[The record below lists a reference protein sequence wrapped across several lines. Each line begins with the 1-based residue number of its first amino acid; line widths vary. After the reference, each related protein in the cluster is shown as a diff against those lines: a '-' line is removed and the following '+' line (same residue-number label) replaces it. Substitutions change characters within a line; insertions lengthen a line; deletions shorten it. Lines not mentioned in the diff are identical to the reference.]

1 MPRTGAVAFAFR
13 RWYNSL
19 INYIIMDGYAHQ
31 AANASVSAVGAYPRG
46 HNMELGL
53 KGKSVLIVGASK
65 GIGKGIA
72 LGFAEEGCRITAVA
86 RSEDLLRQ
94 LADEAVAKGAES
106 CEPVVRDIMQCD
118 TAAFAR
124 ELIDRF
130 GVFDIVV
137 HNVGGSLISR
147 DHLAGAEDWNYALR
161 FNAVAAID
169 MNSVLIPPMVERGYG
184 RVIHISSI
192 SAVMLRGNPLYA
204 SAKAFLNAYVT
215 TVGRQLAPTGVL
227 MCSVMPGAVA
237 FEGSY
242 WDKFVKEGHP
252 RVEDFL
258 RHHQAANRF
267 GTPEEIANAVVF
279 MASDRSSFMQAAN
292 IPVDGANM

>member
-1 MPRTGAVAFAFR
+1 
-13 RWYNSL
+13 
-19 INYIIMDGYAHQ
+19 
-31 AANASVSAVGAYPRG
+31 
-46 HNMELGL
+46 MELGL
-53 KGKSVLIVGASK
+53 KNKNVLIVGASK
-65 GIGKGIA
+65 GIGRGIVM
-72 LGFAEEGCRITAVA
+72 GFAEEGCRIVAVA
-86 RSEDLLRQ
+86 RSAELLEDVKV
-94 LADEAVAKGAES
+94 EALSKGAASVET
-106 CEPVVRDIMQCD
+106 VVQDIMECD
-118 TAAFAR
+118 TQIFADDLMKR
-124 ELIDRF
+124 Y
-130 GVFDIVV
+130 GVFDVVV

-147 DHLAGAEDWNYALR
+147 NHLGGADDWNYALK

-169 MNSVLIPPMVERGYG
+169 MNSKLIPPMVDRGYG

-215 TVGRQLAPTGVL
+215 TVGRQLASTGVL
-227 MCSVMPGAVA
+227 LCSVMPGAVA

-279 MASDRSSFMQAAN
+279 MASDKSSFMQATN

>member
-1 MPRTGAVAFAFR
+1 
-13 RWYNSL
+13 
-19 INYIIMDGYAHQ
+19 MD
-31 AANASVSAVGAYPRG
+31 
-46 HNMELGL
+46 LGL
-53 KGKSVLIVGASK
+53 KDKLVLIVGASK
-65 GIGKGIA
+65 GIGKGIVM
-72 LGFAEEGCRITAVA
+72 GFAQEGCRIVAIA
-86 RSEDLLRQ
+86 RSEDLLQQVR
-94 LADEAVAKGAES
+94 AEALEAGAAACDTVVA
-106 CEPVVRDIMQCD
+106 DIMECD
-118 TAAFAR
+118 TQGFAQ
-124 ELIDRF
+124 ELLDRF
-130 GVFDIVV
+130 GVFDVVV

-147 DHLAGAEDWNYALR
+147 NHLGGQEDWNYALK

-169 MNSVLIPPMVERGYG
+169 MNSKLIPPMVERGYG

-227 MCSVMPGAVA
+227 LCSVMPGAVA

-252 RVEDFL
+252 RVDDFL

-279 MASDRSSFMQAAN
+279 MASDKSSFMQATN

>member
-1 MPRTGAVAFAFR
+1 
-13 RWYNSL
+13 
-19 INYIIMDGYAHQ
+19 MD
-31 AANASVSAVGAYPRG
+31 
-46 HNMELGL
+46 LGL
-53 KGKSVLIVGASK
+53 KNKNVLIVGASK
-65 GIGKGIA
+65 GIGRGIVM
-72 LGFAEEGCRITAVA
+72 GFAEEGCRLVIVA
-86 RSEDLLRQ
+86 RSEELLKEVQ
-94 LADEAVAKGAES
+94 EEALSRGAVS
-106 CEPVVRDIMQCD
+106 CEYVVQDIMDCNTQE
-118 TAAFAR
+118 FADS
-124 ELIDRF
+124 LMDKF
-130 GVFDIVV
+130 GIFDVVV

-147 DHLAGAEDWNYALR
+147 DHLGGADDWNYALK

-169 MNSVLIPPMVERGYG
+169 MNSKLIPPMVERGYG

-227 MCSVMPGAVA
+227 LCSVMPGAVA
-237 FEGSY
+237 FDGSY

-252 RVEDFL
+252 RVDDFL

-279 MASDRSSFMQAAN
+279 MASDKSSFMQAAN

>member
-1 MPRTGAVAFAFR
+1 
-13 RWYNSL
+13 
-19 INYIIMDGYAHQ
+19 
-31 AANASVSAVGAYPRG
+31 
-46 HNMELGL
+46 MELGL
-53 KGKSVLIVGASK
+53 KNKNVLIVGASK
-65 GIGKGIA
+65 GIGRSIA
-72 LGFAEEGCRITAVA
+72 LGFAEEGCRLVIVA
-86 RSEDLLRQ
+86 RSEELLSEVR
-94 LADEAVAKGAES
+94 AEALSLGAIS
-106 CEPVVRDIMQCD
+106 CEYVVCDIMECD
-118 TAAFAR
+118 TQEFA
-124 ELIDRF
+124 DRLMSEF
-130 GVFDIVV
+130 GVFDVVV

-147 DHLAGAEDWNYALR
+147 DHLGGAKDWNYALK

-169 MNSVLIPPMVERGYG
+169 MNSRLIPPMVERGYG

-227 MCSVMPGAVA
+227 LCSVMPGAVA

-242 WDKFVKEGHP
+242 WDKFVKEGAP
-252 RVEDFL
+252 RVDDFL

-279 MASDRSSFMQAAN
+279 MASDRASFMQATN

>member
-1 MPRTGAVAFAFR
+1 
-13 RWYNSL
+13 
-19 INYIIMDGYAHQ
+19 
-31 AANASVSAVGAYPRG
+31 
-46 HNMELGL
+46 MELGL
-53 KGKSVLIVGASK
+53 KNKNVLIVGASK
-65 GIGKGIA
+65 GIGRGIVM
-72 LGFAEEGCRITAVA
+72 GFAEEGCRIVAVA
-86 RSEDLLRQ
+86 RSAELLEDVKV
-94 LADEAVAKGAES
+94 EALSKGAASVET
-106 CEPVVRDIMQCD
+106 VVQDIMECD
-118 TAAFAR
+118 TQAFADDLM
-124 ELIDRF
+124 EHY
-130 GVFDIVV
+130 GVFDVVV

-147 DHLAGAEDWNYALR
+147 NHLGGADDWNYALK

-169 MNSVLIPPMVERGYG
+169 MNSKLIPPMVDRGYG

-227 MCSVMPGAVA
+227 LCSVMPGAVA

-267 GTPEEIANAVVF
+267 GAPEEIANAVVF
-279 MASDRSSFMQAAN
+279 MASDKSSFMQATN